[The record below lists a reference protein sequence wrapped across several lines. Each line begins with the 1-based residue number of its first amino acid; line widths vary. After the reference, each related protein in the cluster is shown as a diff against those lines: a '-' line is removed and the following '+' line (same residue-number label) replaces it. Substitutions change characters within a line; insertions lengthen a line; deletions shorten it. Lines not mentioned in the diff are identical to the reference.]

1 MVRLNSYTLSPDN
14 LYKSLQAMNKKK
26 FIVAKYSATKETVNN
41 WGDAVN
47 VNLIEHLSKGKRVIN
62 VNTLAYYSGE
72 VFSLIGSIL
81 DNNGVGNL
89 VVCGSGFKKYNSGVK
104 VAPKKIVSVRGPLTM
119 QTFERLGIR
128 CPAVYGDPALLYR
141 NIFNPD
147 IEQKNEIG
155 IIPHYVDQ
163 NNEDVVRLC
172 RDHGVRMID
181 IQAGIEEVVRQVKSC
196 RFIASSSL
204 HGLIL
209 ADMYKVPSVWIKISD
224 KIHGDDF
231 KFHDYFASV
240 NELKPKCFQLNG
252 NLQPAQITGEADI
265 RSVDHLIDNLNA
277 TLPQIFQKS

>member
-1 MVRLNSYTLSPDN
+1 MVKLNSYTLSPGN
-14 LYKSLQAMNKKK
+14 LLKSLQAMDHSK

-47 VNLIEHLSKGKRVIN
+47 VNLLEYLSKGKQVIN
-62 VNTLAYYSGE
+62 INKLAYYTGD

-81 DNNGVGNL
+81 DNNAVHNL
-89 VVCGSGFKKYNSGVK
+89 VVCGSGFKKYNSSVK
-104 VAPKKIVSVRGPLTM
+104 IAPKKVVSVRGPLSM
-119 QTFERLGIR
+119 ETFNKLGIK
-128 CPAVYGDPALLYR
+128 CPPLFGDPALLFRDIY
-141 NIFNPD
+141 NP
-147 IEQKNEIG
+147 QVAPSHEIG

-163 NNEDVVRLC
+163 SNEHVVRLC

-181 IQAGIEEVVRQVKSC
+181 IQAGIEEVIRQVKSC
-196 RFIASSSL
+196 RFIVSSSL

-240 NELKPKCFQLNG
+240 NELRPKCFQLDKT
-252 NLQPAQITGEADI
+252 LQPSQITGEAGI
-265 RSVDHLIDNLNA
+265 RSVDHLIAALNA
-277 TLPQIFQKS
+277 TLPPVFQQS